1 MPAIKAEL
9 KINIEAMVK
18 MLKEMQK
25 NYAKLEDRLERVT
38 KGVEKSE
45 AAQMEIDEKVK
56 KMRDDVARHNY

>member
-56 KMRDDVARHNY
+56 KIRDDVARHNY